1 MNIENIEA
9 DNNIIFVQDGEENFF
24 ENFLK
29 KNNIYWGKENKEQSV
44 IVLSKSLVGVIAT
57 PIRKIEIKPK
67 FKEISLNHVMRLY
80 FYIEGYNNS
89 LDNELLD
96 ITNSNNF
103 NGISEQFL
111 SSLQQLLSRGL
122 PKEYVLYDE
131 TSSYWKG
138 HVNVVSS
145 IKNSKL
151 LRSNPV
157 ATRYSHLTID
167 NSVNILIKAAL
178 RKLAKNSSDVLAKRL
193 LTYYEGVS
201 NSEVSGE
208 QLYVKVVFN
217 PKNSYLK
224 KICFWA
230 KMILDELFIDTIPGS
245 IGGESFL
252 INFDMLFESFVRKI
266 AIEVPEKNFSLWKQP
281 RKMGE
286 ISFEGNNIGNR
297 IFFPDLLYKESASA
311 ISNDFKDEAYGVID
325 VKNKAYNQF
334 KPADIYQI
342 CMYASLLNAKV
353 AILVYP
359 AFYERGNEIMFIDY
373 KFAPIKYVSA
383 VFVNITSNESDAFLK
398 SIELFKK
405 RLLEILEN

>member
-1 MNIENIEA
+1 MNIENIES
-9 DNNIIFVQDGEENFF
+9 DNNIIVVQEGEEKFF

-67 FKEISLNHVMRLY
+67 FKEVSLNHVMRLY
-80 FYIEGYNNS
+80 LYIEGYNNS
-89 LDNELLD
+89 LDDELLD
-96 ITNSNNF
+96 ITNSSNF

-111 SSLQQLLSRGL
+111 SSLKQLLSRGL

-131 TSSYWKG
+131 NSSYWKG

-157 ATRYSHLTID
+157 TTRYAHLTID

-178 RKLAKNSSDVLAKRL
+178 RKLTKNSSDILAKRL

-201 NSEVSGE
+201 DSEGSGE
-208 QLYVKVVFN
+208 QLYVKIVFN
-217 PKNSYLK
+217 TKNSYLK

-230 KMILDELFIDTIPGS
+230 KMILDELFIDTIPGN

-266 AIEVPEKNFSLWKQP
+266 AIEIPEKNFSLWKQP

-286 ISFEGNNIGNR
+286 ISLEGNNIGNR
-297 IFFPDLLYKESASA
+297 IFLPDLLYKESTSE

-342 CMYASLLNAKV
+342 SMYASLLNAKV
-353 AILVYP
+353 ALLVYP
-359 AFYERGNEIMFIDY
+359 AFYERGNEVMFIDY

-383 VFVNITSNESDAFLK
+383 VFVNIISNDSDIFLK

-405 RLLEILEN
+405 RLLEIIEN

>member
-1 MNIENIEA
+1 MNIENIES
-9 DNNIIFVQDGEENFF
+9 DNNIIVVQEGEEKFF

-67 FKEISLNHVMRLY
+67 FKEVSLNHVMRLY
-80 FYIEGYNNS
+80 LYIEGYNNS
-89 LDNELLD
+89 LDDELLD
-96 ITNSNNF
+96 ITNSSNF

-111 SSLQQLLSRGL
+111 SSLKQLLSRGL

-131 TSSYWKG
+131 KSSYWKG

-157 ATRYSHLTID
+157 TTRYAHLTID

-178 RKLAKNSSDVLAKRL
+178 RKLTKNSSNILAKRL

-201 NSEVSGE
+201 DSEGSGE
-208 QLYVKVVFN
+208 QLYVKIVFN
-217 PKNSYLK
+217 TKNSYLK

-230 KMILDELFIDTIPGS
+230 KMILDELFIDTIPGN

-266 AIEVPEKNFSLWKQP
+266 AIQIPEKNFSLWKQP

-286 ISFEGNNIGNR
+286 ISLEGNNIGNR
-297 IFFPDLLYKESASA
+297 IFLPDLLYKESTSE

-342 CMYASLLNAKV
+342 SMYASLLNAKV
-353 AILVYP
+353 ALLVYP
-359 AFYERGNEIMFIDY
+359 AFYERGNEVMFIDY

-383 VFVNITSNESDAFLK
+383 VFVNIISNDSDIFLK

-405 RLLEILEN
+405 RLLEIIEN

>member
-1 MNIENIEA
+1 MNIENIES
-9 DNNIIFVQDGEENFF
+9 DNNIIVVQEGEEKFF

-67 FKEISLNHVMRLY
+67 FKEVSVNHGMRLY
-80 FYIEGYNNS
+80 LYIEGYNNS
-89 LDNELLD
+89 LDDELLD
-96 ITNSNNF
+96 ITNSSNF

-111 SSLQQLLSRGL
+111 SSLKQLLSRGL

-131 TSSYWKG
+131 KSSYWKG

-157 ATRYSHLTID
+157 TTRYAHLTID

-178 RKLAKNSSDVLAKRL
+178 RKLTKNSSNILAKRL

-201 NSEVSGE
+201 DSEGSGE
-208 QLYVKVVFN
+208 QLYVKIVFN
-217 PKNSYLK
+217 TKNSYLK

-230 KMILDELFIDTIPGS
+230 KMILDELFIDTIPGN

-266 AIEVPEKNFSLWKQP
+266 AIQIPEKNFSLWKQP

-286 ISFEGNNIGNR
+286 ISLEGNNIGNR
-297 IFFPDLLYKESASA
+297 IFLPDLLYKESTSE

-342 CMYASLLNAKV
+342 SMYASLLNAKV
-353 AILVYP
+353 ALLVYP
-359 AFYERGNEIMFIDY
+359 AFYERGNEVMFIDY

-383 VFVNITSNESDAFLK
+383 VFVNIISNDSDIFLK

-405 RLLEILEN
+405 RLLEIIEN

>member
-1 MNIENIEA
+1 MNIENIES
-9 DNNIIFVQDGEENFF
+9 DNNIIVVQEGEENFF

-67 FKEISLNHVMRLY
+67 FKEVSLNHVMRLY
-80 FYIEGYNNS
+80 LYIEGYNNS
-89 LDNELLD
+89 LDDELLD
-96 ITNSNNF
+96 ISNSSNF

-111 SSLQQLLSRGL
+111 SSLKQLLSRGL

-131 TSSYWKG
+131 NSSYWKG

-157 ATRYSHLTID
+157 TTRYAHLTID

-178 RKLAKNSSDVLAKRL
+178 RKLTKNSSDILAKRL

-201 NSEVSGE
+201 DSEGSGE
-208 QLYVKVVFN
+208 QLYVKIVFN
-217 PKNSYLK
+217 TKNSYLK

-230 KMILDELFIDTIPGS
+230 KMILDELFIDTIPGN

-266 AIEVPEKNFSLWKQP
+266 AIEIPEKNFSLWKQP

-286 ISFEGNNIGNR
+286 ISLEGNNIGNR
-297 IFFPDLLYKESASA
+297 IFLPDLLYKESTSE

-342 CMYASLLNAKV
+342 SMYASLLNAKV
-353 AILVYP
+353 ALLVYP
-359 AFYERGNEIMFIDY
+359 AFYERGNEVMFIDY

-383 VFVNITSNESDAFLK
+383 VFVNIISNDSDIFLK

-405 RLLEILEN
+405 RLLEIIEN

>member
-1 MNIENIEA
+1 MNIENIES
-9 DNNIIFVQDGEENFF
+9 DNNIIVVQEGEEKFF

-67 FKEISLNHVMRLY
+67 FKEVSLNHVMRLY
-80 FYIEGYNNS
+80 LYIEGYNNS
-89 LDNELLD
+89 LDDELLD
-96 ITNSNNF
+96 ITNSSNF

-111 SSLQQLLSRGL
+111 SSLKQLLSRGL
-122 PKEYVLYDE
+122 PKEYVLYNE
-131 TSSYWKG
+131 KSSYWKG

-157 ATRYSHLTID
+157 TTRYAHLTID

-178 RKLAKNSSDVLAKRL
+178 RKLTKNSSNILAKRL

-201 NSEVSGE
+201 DSEGSGE
-208 QLYVKVVFN
+208 QLYVKIVFN
-217 PKNSYLK
+217 TKNSYLK

-230 KMILDELFIDTIPGS
+230 KMILDELFIDTIPGN

-266 AIEVPEKNFSLWKQP
+266 AIQIPEKNFSLWKQP

-286 ISFEGNNIGNR
+286 ISLEGNNIGNR
-297 IFFPDLLYKESASA
+297 IFLPDLLYKESTSE

-342 CMYASLLNAKV
+342 SMYASLLNAKV
-353 AILVYP
+353 ALLVYP
-359 AFYERGNEIMFIDY
+359 AFYERGNEVMFIDY

-383 VFVNITSNESDAFLK
+383 VFVNIISNDSDIFLK

-405 RLLEILEN
+405 RLLEIIEN